1 MRARRILRCRQTK
14 ILFPSKHCARSSS
27 RNTRLAFCDGPSIVL
42 SGRCPSF
49 ADTVSEPKK
58 TEINVG
64 VRHDVPSV
72 STGCPAAIVAERR
85 STIVAVA
92 VGVRRPFSPAIAL
105 YPVRRRNGGCQGVHV
120 RGKYP
125 PALVSPHTSGVASL
139 VFDEYVS
146 VHFRSKGYIHACICA
161 PSVYRKRMCVCVCV
175 CVQVRFPRTDRV
187 SGVRFSRTDAR
198 RLRYQK
204 IPVFTSVTWIIPMP
218 LSSPAWRQLIY

>member
-1 MRARRILRCRQTK
+1 M
-14 ILFPSKHCARSSS
+14 
-27 RNTRLAFCDGPSIVL
+27 

-72 STGCPAAIVAERR
+72 STGCPAAIVEERR

-92 VGVRRPFSPAIAL
+92 VGVRRPFSPATAL

-125 PALVSPHTSGVASL
+125 PALGPPHTSGVTSP

-161 PSVYRKRMCVCVCV
+161 PSVYGKRVCMCVCVCSSTFPANRS
-175 CVQVRFPRTDRV
+175 CFANGRPPPSLSKNTRFYASNMNYAHATFVPCPATIDLLVNARLFVV
-187 SGVRFSRTDAR
+187 SF
-198 RLRYQK
+198 
-204 IPVFTSVTWIIPMP
+204 IPLWK
-218 LSSPAWRQLIY
+218 